1 MMAITFYASH
11 FGPTSTFAHPA
22 IQATTRPAPVANH
35 PHPQTVHTYRTN
47 KMSSTSPPPST
58 SSSSMPPPPPAPAQL
73 TAKEV
78 QAVMPSAVDAGRT
91 ITVGGIT
98 VTTRKLPILNA
109 AEIEAMTEKLGIAP
123 PEMIFGNNVVS
134 IKGVAKADGAPGE
147 KDKTWKIEFNA
158 LDALDL
164 VDKTGSDML
173 KVAYSAAWQKQ
184 RENMHEGIKEVVKPF
199 DWTYSTHYR
208 GTVTENARFEP
219 TQQQI
224 PLDKLRRQDPILFF
238 DDVMLYE
245 DELADN
251 GMSILSVKVRVMPA
265 RLLLL
270 ARFYMRLDDVV
281 FRIRDTR
288 VFVEFAEGL
297 VLREYQEREDSYEN
311 VKKKLMPYRED
322 VPAIMRDANQMV
334 EFLPLQGTVVE
345 KMVL

>member
-1 MMAITFYASH
+1 M
-11 FGPTSTFAHPA
+11 TS
-22 IQATTRPAPVANH
+22 R
-35 PHPQTVHTYRTN
+35 
-47 KMSSTSPPPST
+47 
-58 SSSSMPPPPPAPAQL
+58 MPPPPPTFATP
-73 TAKEV
+73 KDV
-78 QAVMPSAVDAGRT
+78 QTVMPSAVDAGKS
-91 ITVGGIT
+91 ITVSGFKI
-98 VTTRKLPILNA
+98 TTRKLPILNA
-109 AEIEAMTEKLGIAP
+109 HEIDAMTEKLGIAP
-123 PEMIFGNNVVS
+123 PEMIFGNNLVS
-134 IKGVAKADGAPGE
+134 IEKPGSGEGGDGGE
-147 KDKTWKIEFNA
+147 GGWRIEFNA

-184 RENMHEGIKEVVKPF
+184 REKMHEGIKEVVKPF
-199 DWTYSTHYR
+199 DWTYSTIYQ
-208 GTVTENARFEP
+208 GSLSSGAKFEP
-219 TQQQI
+219 TQEQI

-297 VLREYQEREDSYEN
+297 VLREYQEREDSYDR
-311 VKKKLMPYRED
+311 VKQKLAPYRDD
-322 VPAIMRDANQMV
+322 VPAIMRDPNQMV
-334 EFLPLQGTVVE
+334 EFLPLRGSITE
-345 KMVL
+345 KLVL